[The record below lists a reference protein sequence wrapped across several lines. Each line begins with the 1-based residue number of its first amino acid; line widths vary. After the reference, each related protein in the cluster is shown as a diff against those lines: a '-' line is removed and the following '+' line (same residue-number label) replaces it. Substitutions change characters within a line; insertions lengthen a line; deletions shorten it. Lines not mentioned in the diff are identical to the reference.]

1 MARETVTQ
9 PVTEADA
16 PEDRLGMT
24 DEQWAQW
31 QAYTRGY
38 GEQDANG
45 VDVSLL
51 RQNLRLTPTE
61 RLRKHQKALRTYREV
76 YDAGVAAR
84 LHGRSGRA

>member
-1 MARETVTQ
+1 MSTQ
-9 PVTEADA
+9 VQDEQATT
-16 PEDRLGMT
+16 EDRLGMT

-38 GEQDANG
+38 GEQDENG

-61 RLRKHQKALRTYREV
+61 RLRKHQNALKTYMEV
-76 YDAGVAAR
+76 YRAGIIAR
-84 LHGRSGRA
+84 LPEHSRHP